1 MERVYHNFFSFFCNP
16 LKFSIHRSLHLQN
29 RKTILLI
36 PLLIRWLV
44 ESSSNWG
51 LPHIKLIS
59 TYNESS
65 YLRHSFR
72 KLSFNRLLFNWSKIN
87 HYIFFFPQPFDV
99 QDCRS
104 LHLQNRKT
112 ILLIPLLIRWLVES
126 SSNWGLPRIKLI
138 STYNESSYLRHSF
151 RKLSFNRLLFNWSK
165 INHYIFFFPQPFDVQ
180 DCRSLHLQNRK
191 TILLIP
197 LLTRWVME
205 SPSNWSLA
213 RNKMILV

>member
-16 LKFSIHRSLHLQN
+16 LKFSIH
-29 RKTILLI
+29 
-36 PLLIRWLV
+36 
-44 ESSSNWG
+44 
-51 LPHIKLIS
+51 
-59 TYNESS
+59 
-65 YLRHSFR
+65 
-72 KLSFNRLLFNWSKIN
+72 
-87 HYIFFFPQPFDV
+87 
-99 QDCRS
+99 RS

-151 RKLSFNRLLFNWSK
+151 RKLSFNRLFFNWSK
-165 INHYIFFFPQPFDVQ
+165 INHYIFFFRNPLTFRI
-180 DCRSLHLQNRK
+180 CISLHLQNRK